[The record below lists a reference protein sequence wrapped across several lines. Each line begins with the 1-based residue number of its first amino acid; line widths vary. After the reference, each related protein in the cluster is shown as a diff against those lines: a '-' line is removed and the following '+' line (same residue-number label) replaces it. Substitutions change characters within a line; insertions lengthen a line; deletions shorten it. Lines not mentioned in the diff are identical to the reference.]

1 MMCIKNESLLYVKA
15 VYTCN
20 NINKLM
26 DDDSQTQKNKTPNKQ
41 GLVIKM
47 QQLHQKLRINRRND
61 YQINNRK

>member
-15 VYTCN
+15 VYNCN

-47 QQLHQKLRINRRND
+47 QQLHQQLRINRRND